1 MKRMGRSK
9 SLSENQVIIISLP
22 DSYYLSLF
30 FSPSH
35 TLTHTRTHTHALS
48 ISFKYRAFSRLRIQP
63 FLSQTLTAIT
73 ATTIASASVDLF
85 APAGGELYQRGKL
98 QSLRH

>member
-9 SLSENQVIIISLP
+9 RLSENQVIIISLP
-22 DSYYLSLF
+22 DSYSLSLF
-30 FSPSH
+30 FS
-35 TLTHTRTHTHALS
+35 LTHTHTHALA
-48 ISFKYRAFSRLRIQP
+48 ISFKYRAFSRLRIQTL
-63 FLSQTLTAIT
+63 LSQSLTAIT

-85 APAGGELYQRGKL
+85 APASGELYQRGKL